1 MTSSPAFRSDVSVS
15 LIDSMGGDERL
26 VQAARVS
33 TRGAESVDSAES
45 AGLILYLMRN
55 SHASDEVAPHSPVE
69 HTVMT
74 FLVEAPIFVA
84 REFMS
89 RRIASYNEESGHYR
103 TLRPSFYIPARD
115 RKLTQTGKAGEYRF
129 EPGTEEQHDLV
140 EKAQERA
147 YLAAWDAY
155 IEMLD
160 AGIAREVA
168 RMVLPVGLFTS
179 FYVTMNVR
187 SLMNFLSLRTIHP
200 EADDPSTPQREIE
213 MVAEQMEE
221 SFAEIMP
228 ITYTAWNEFGR
239 RSI

>member
-15 LIDSMGGDERL
+15 LIDSMGGDQRL

-33 TRGAESVDSAES
+33 TLGAESVDSAES
-45 AGLILYLMRN
+45 AGLILYLVRN
-55 SHASDEVAPHSPVE
+55 RHASPVE

-74 FLVEAPIFVA
+74 FLVEDPIFVA
-84 REFMS
+84 REFM
-89 RRIASYNEESGHYR
+89 RHRIASYNEESGRYR
-103 TLRPSFYIPARD
+103 KLRPIFYVPARD
-115 RKLTQTGKAGEYRF
+115 RKLTQVGKVGEYRF
-129 EPGTEEQHDLV
+129 EPGTDEQYEIV
-140 EKAQERA
+140 TSAQKRA
-147 YLAAWDAY
+147 YLEAWDAY

-160 AGIAREVA
+160 AGVAREVA

-179 FYVTMNVR
+179 FYVTVNVR

-200 EADDPSTPQREIE
+200 EAEIPSTPKREIE
-213 MVAEQMEE
+213 MVAEKMETA
-221 SFAEIMP
+221 FAEIMP

>member
-15 LIDSMGGDERL
+15 LIDSMGGDQRL

-33 TRGAESVDSAES
+33 TKGAESVESAES

-55 SHASDEVAPHSPVE
+55 RHASPVE

-84 REFMS
+84 RAFM
-89 RRIASYNEESGHYR
+89 RHRIASYNEESGRYR

-115 RKLTQTGKAGEYRF
+115 RKLTQIGKVGEYRF

-140 EKAQERA
+140 EKVQERA
-147 YLAAWDAY
+147 YREAWSAY
-155 IEMLD
+155 TEMLE

-179 FYVTMNVR
+179 FYVTMNMR

-221 SFAEIMP
+221 SFADLMP

-239 RSI
+239 RNL